1 MPVPISSHI
10 NAAAPRGKEEI
21 GLKCRYLSCPT
32 PCSNTESRG
41 TCPKTFQAE
50 RTGEAEWRSRGSSS
64 DMLSSPVVWSGLRCL
79 APFYS
84 SANQAWFHKD
94 SSSEAHSSG
103 HSGNYNILD
112 CWVKTSWSCH
122 FCSSF
127 PVLMRASLHPFPFSL
142 FAVHFFP
149 SHLTLKKTQRT
160 RSFSY
165 LNCKKDFWA
174 IICIRKSILVFIF
187 LWISP
192 CSWTPDDVLFF
203 MVFIGIPHEA
213 TCCWSD
219 HIPELC
225 LPFQSWDSPA
235 LLSVV
240 SLCCPRTQKS
250 FSSFFNSSDFSELQ
264 LERDGLVPGSSA
276 TEHLS
281 RSLAELL
288 LSEVALMLCLR

>member
-41 TCPKTFQAE
+41 TCPKTFQTE

-149 SHLTLKKTQRT
+149 SHLTLKKTPKDKKLFLFKLQERLLSNYLYKEVNSCFHLPVNFT
-160 RSFSY
+160 MFLDTWWCPFFHGVHWHPSWGNLLLVWPHPWAVLALPIMRFSCSVVCCQPV
-165 LNCKKDFWA
+165 LSQD
-174 IICIRKSILVFIF
+174 SEVLFIF
-187 LWISP
+187 
-192 CSWTPDDVLFF
+192 F
-203 MVFIGIPHEA
+203 
-213 TCCWSD
+213 
-219 HIPELC
+219 
-225 LPFQSWDSPA
+225 
-235 LLSVV
+235 
-240 SLCCPRTQKS
+240 
-250 FSSFFNSSDFSELQ
+250 
-264 LERDGLVPGSSA
+264 
-276 TEHLS
+276 
-281 RSLAELL
+281 
-288 LSEVALMLCLR
+288 